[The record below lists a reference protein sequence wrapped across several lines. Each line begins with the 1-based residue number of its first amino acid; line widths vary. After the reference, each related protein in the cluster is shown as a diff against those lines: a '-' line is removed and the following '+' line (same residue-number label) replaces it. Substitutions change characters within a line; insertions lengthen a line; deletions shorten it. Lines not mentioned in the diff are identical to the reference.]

1 MPIEVTVN
9 NNYSLSHHDCT
20 PLSQKRFITFLFL
33 AGISAVKVFH
43 LDMKGGGG
51 KEEAKSVKRSQEG
64 KIKQRIRRE
73 SLCLLKRMCVH
84 VCVCI

>member
-51 KEEAKSVKRSQEG
+51 QRRSKKCKKKS
-64 KIKQRIRRE
+64 RR
-73 SLCLLKRMCVH
+73 KDKTKD
-84 VCVCI
+84 